1 MVDRFERFSFAIN
14 EITRCWHRI
23 AGDEMGKYGLKGP
36 YSVYFTTLF
45 RHPKG
50 LTSVQLTELCGRDKA
65 EVSRTISLLESK
77 GLVIREAVGSSAY
90 RALLRLT
97 QEGFALAEVINQ
109 KAAMAVE
116 MVSQGLPPEK
126 RAVFY
131 ETLELITN
139 NLQTLSK
146 QGIPD
151 TEVKEK
157 HTHD

>member
-1 MVDRFERFSFAIN
+1 
-14 EITRCWHRI
+14 
-23 AGDEMGKYGLKGP
+23 MGKYGLKGP

-50 LTSVQLTELCGRDKA
+50 LTSAQLTELCGRDKA

-146 QGIPD
+146 LLNRGLSSYERANSFCHIF
-151 TEVKEK
+151 TNLSTSFSISNYV
-157 HTHD
+157 

>member
-1 MVDRFERFSFAIN
+1 MKSPA
-14 EITRCWHRI
+14 
-23 AGDEMGKYGLKGP
+23 AGIESQGMNKHGLKGP

-45 RHPKG
+45 RHPRG
-50 LTSVQLTELCGRDKA
+50 LTSAQLTELCGRDKA

-77 GLVIREAVGSSAY
+77 GLVTREAVGNSAY

-109 KAAMAVE
+109 KAALAVE
-116 MVSQGLPPEK
+116 MVSQGLAPEN
-126 RAVFY
+126 RAIFY

-151 TEVKEK
+151 TETRGEA
-157 HTHD
+157 HA

>member
-1 MVDRFERFSFAIN
+1 MVQQYPAAHAHIVFILDALGDKEDPLISSCLAADFGSIKPGIVFQSFVELAVVA
-14 EITRCWHRI
+14 EI
-23 AGDEMGKYGLKGP
+23 
-36 YSVYFTTLF
+36 
-45 RHPKG
+45 
-50 LTSVQLTELCGRDKA
+50 
-65 EVSRTISLLESK
+65 
-77 GLVIREAVGSSAY
+77 VIREAVGSSAY